1 MRKFLIGGILA
12 MALALVGCG
21 REVVPPAAKGKILSG
36 DGYSADVKETGKYWL
51 YWWEDMVLLDTSTKT
66 LGEPV
71 TVKMADDLDLSFE
84 VRFRTRIHGDAK
96 IINAM
101 FNDITHENYWVTLP
115 TVYGVYGRDV
125 VSNVA
130 RTVMGKYATKDV
142 SANYANINEELQKSL
157 RKAMEGSPLEVS
169 NVTVANIQWP
179 KVIVDAIEARSER
192 ELAIE
197 TEANSQAVKM
207 VEKSNELELVKAD
220 YEIRIKRAEAI
231 REENR
236 ITAEGMNPMLLEY
249 KRLETLETL
258 GKAGNSVMIPVE
270 GLVNPAM
277 QLKLLGK

>member
-96 IINAM
+96 VINAM

-207 VEKSNELELVKAD
+207 VEKANELELVKAD

>member
-1 MRKFLIGGILA
+1 MRKFLIGGMLA

-36 DGYSADVKETGKYWL
+36 DGYSVDVKETGKYWL

-66 LGEPV
+66 VGETV
-71 TVKMADDLDLSFE
+71 TVKMADDLDLTFQ

-96 IINAM
+96 VINAM
-101 FNDITHENYWVTLP
+101 FNDITHEDYWVTLP
-115 TVYGVYGRDV
+115 TVYSVYGRDV
-125 VSNVA
+125 VTNVA
-130 RTVMGKYATKDV
+130 RTVVGKYETKDV
-142 SANYANINEELQKSL
+142 SKNYGNINIELQAAL

-169 NVTVANIQWP
+169 NVTVANISWP
-179 KVIVDAIEARSER
+179 KVITDAIEARSER

-207 VEKSNELELVKAD
+207 VEKKNELELAQAD
-220 YEIRIKRAEAI
+220 YEIRMTKARAI
-231 REENR
+231 RDENKV
-236 ITAEGMNPMLLEY
+236 TAEGMNPMLLEY